1 MYGISSCG
9 SEENG
14 EGAESMLY
22 VLAVLHNRTCAES
35 TSCQSLMAQTDR
47 DFRVMI
53 YDNSDPD
60 LGIEAECAA
69 SGWTYLGGCGNRG
82 LSPAYNCALDR
93 LMDENAEG
101 HICLLDDD
109 TRLGQS
115 FISEVKASI
124 KNNSADI
131 LLPVLS
137 QNGKIIS
144 PWREKGRRYFA
155 SYEECLAEPAENLL
169 AFNSGMIIPLDY
181 FRDYRYDERLFLDC
195 VDISFLT
202 EMKKRGRSVT
212 VIPVF
217 GEQSFSGAEKPP
229 RSEAM
234 NRFMIYTKD
243 MLTWYGKR
251 NAQGKLKLFKRAL
264 HLALIYRTLKP
275 FITVQREMEKRT

>member
-1 MYGISSCG
+1 
-9 SEENG
+9 
-14 EGAESMLY
+14 MLY
-22 VLAVLHNRTCAES
+22 VLEVLHNRTCAES
-35 TSCQSLMAQTDR
+35 TACQSLKAQTDG
-47 DFRVMI
+47 DFCVMI
-53 YDNSDPD
+53 YDNSDSD
-60 LGIEAECAA
+60 LGIKAECAA
-69 SGWTYLGGCGNRG
+69 SGWTYLGGKGNLG
-82 LSPAYNCALDR
+82 LPAAYNCALDR
-93 LMDENAEG
+93 LTKEKAEG
-101 HICLLDDD
+101 HVCLLDDD
-109 TRLGQS
+109 TRLSPG

-144 PWREKGRRYFA
+144 PWRKKGRRYFT
-155 SYEECLAEPAENLL
+155 SYEECFAEPPKNIL
-169 AFNSGMIIPLDY
+169 AFNSGMIIPLDV

-202 EMKKRGRSVT
+202 EMKKRRRSAA
-212 VIPVF
+212 VIQVF
-217 GEQSFSGAEKPP
+217 GEQSFSGAGKPP

-234 NRFMIYTKD
+234 NRFTIYTKD
-243 MLTWYGKR
+243 MYTYYGRR